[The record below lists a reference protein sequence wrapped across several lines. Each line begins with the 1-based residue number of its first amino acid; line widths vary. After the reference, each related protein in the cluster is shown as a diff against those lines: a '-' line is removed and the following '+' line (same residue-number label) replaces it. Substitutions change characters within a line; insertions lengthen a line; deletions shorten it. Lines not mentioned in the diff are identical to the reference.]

1 MSNRVDA
8 PVRSTVPAP
17 SAALPLPI
25 GFDFAFDARWDA
37 WVARG
42 NEHEKAMRRKVVM
55 ALPLFAATAIAATY
69 LLAR

>member
-1 MSNRVDA
+1 MSNRVIV
-8 PVRSTVPAP
+8 PVLSAVPAT
-17 SAALPLPI
+17 AVALPLPV

-42 NEHEKAMRRKVVM
+42 DASERAVRRRVVM
-55 ALPLFAATAIAATY
+55 ALPLFAATAVAAMY

>member
-1 MSNRVDA
+1 MSNRVIV
-8 PVRSTVPAP
+8 PVLSAVPA
-17 SAALPLPI
+17 AAVALPSPV

-42 NEHEKAMRRKVVM
+42 DANERAVRRRVVM
-55 ALPLFAATAIAATY
+55 ALPLFAATAIAAMY